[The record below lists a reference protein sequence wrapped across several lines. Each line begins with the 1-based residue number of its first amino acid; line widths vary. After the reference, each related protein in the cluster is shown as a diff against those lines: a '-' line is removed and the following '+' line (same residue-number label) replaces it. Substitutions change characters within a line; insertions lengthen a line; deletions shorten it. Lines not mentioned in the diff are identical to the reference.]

1 MNTATVLTDTSRTL
15 LADGSVERVA
25 VAPLAVAP
33 LADPYARWHG
43 HVARVVGAAGS
54 VAAVSAFV
62 GNRVSPIWGTDRA
75 ALRRRSRR

>member
-25 VAPLAVAP
+25 VAPLA
-33 LADPYARWHG
+33 DPYARWHG
-43 HVARVVGAAGS
+43 HVARVVVAAGS

-75 ALRRRSRR
+75 ALRRRTRR